1 MVFGKTTIMRILQNL
16 MNFNFAELIKYD
28 FESIDIEVSVKNGK
42 ILKETIKYADLLPT
56 DEEIEEYIKNSDI
69 YKDDLS
75 NTWDIYKDD
84 VSPEEKISC
93 FDDDSMTDEEKI
105 ELWDEYDF
113 NIAYDCVKDGNFN
126 TVTNDILIDLKEKNK
141 FKDIIRAII
150 KEEISNLD
158 YENYIDELNY
168 DEKYQCYSFNNTNSL
183 GFSYNW
189 AYSDV
194 RKSIKNI
201 VEIIKEYIEKLQ
213 TSDKKIDFINKEK
226 ITRMIKIIK
235 DDIHKPV
242 NILDMTKVYNFT
254 SEFLTSSLI
263 TNKLLEW
270 KSALP
275 LYCYDRK
282 AFARDLDRKVYSM
295 ILKEFED
302 EIDIYYDYIDGTT
315 KIESSYGEYEI
326 KSKDIS
332 ELNSPNTIE
341 INSIIN
347 HYFYNEDFIL
357 SINRK
362 SLEYYKKYNDMEWFM
377 TSEKNMVED
386 RTKIKDRFIKYIRPI
401 ILRNSPFDI
410 DWWKQE
416 NVKEKMFIDFCTK
429 EWNLFKENINP
440 KITVLQE
447 LLDKYLMNKNVEV
460 TPMGLLIN
468 SKNDDRKIPLN
479 SLSSGEKKLIVI
491 FMHCLFN
498 EDVPIIIDEPEISL
512 SIIWQE
518 N

>member
-347 HYFYNEDFIL
+347 HYF
-357 SINRK
+357 
-362 SLEYYKKYNDMEWFM
+362 
-377 TSEKNMVED
+377 
-386 RTKIKDRFIKYIRPI
+386 
-401 ILRNSPFDI
+401 
-410 DWWKQE
+410 
-416 NVKEKMFIDFCTK
+416 
-429 EWNLFKENINP
+429 
-440 KITVLQE
+440 
-447 LLDKYLMNKNVEV
+447 
-460 TPMGLLIN
+460 
-468 SKNDDRKIPLN
+468 
-479 SLSSGEKKLIVI
+479 
-491 FMHCLFN
+491 
-498 EDVPIIIDEPEISL
+498 
-512 SIIWQE
+512 
-518 N
+518 